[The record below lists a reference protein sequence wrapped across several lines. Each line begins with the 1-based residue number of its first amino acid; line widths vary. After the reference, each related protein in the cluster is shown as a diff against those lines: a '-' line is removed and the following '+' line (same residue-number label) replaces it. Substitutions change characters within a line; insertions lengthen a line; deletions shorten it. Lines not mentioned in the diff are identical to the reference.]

1 MKNQIT
7 QLFSTCLNTRQ
18 VHLSAMCQFRQNTRE
33 RPDIHKTLENEKR
46 GVFRVLDIGKPRP
59 VKLGRTPFAHRRY
72 LMPGPPRYVICTY
85 LSTKFERHNLKCIF

>member
-1 MKNQIT
+1 MMKNQIT

-18 VHLSAMCQFRQNTRE
+18 VHLSAICQFRQNTRE

-59 VKLGRTPFAHRRY
+59 VKLGRTQFAHRRY
-72 LMPGPPRYVICTY
+72 LMPGPPRYVICIY
-85 LSTKFERHNLKCIF
+85 KI